1 MATPG
6 QIKKIHALKG
16 ALKLDDDTYRQILGG
31 SGVKSSKDR
40 AFTILIADEL
50 IDDLERKAIA
60 AGVWEKRKPA
70 QKAFPSPKRGEAG
83 RGASRR
89 LADDPQSRMLR
100 ALWIQLHQ
108 ADKVKDSSERAL
120 CSFVRRLTRKDALQ
134 WLSDRDVTVV
144 KKALEDWLKR

>member
-83 RGASRR
+83 RGGVKLDQGNRGVYE
-89 LADDPQSRMLR
+89 P
-100 ALWIQLHQ
+100 
-108 ADKVKDSSERAL
+108 ADKGRPGN
-120 CSFVRRLTRKDALQ
+120 RPGTGY
-134 WLSDRDVTVV
+134 
-144 KKALEDWLKR
+144 

>member
-1 MATPG
+1 
-6 QIKKIHALKG
+6 
-16 ALKLDDDTYRQILGG
+16 
-31 SGVKSSKDR
+31 
-40 AFTILIADEL
+40 
-50 IDDLERKAIA
+50 
-60 AGVWEKRKPA
+60 
-70 QKAFPSPKRGEAG
+70 
-83 RGASRR
+83 
-89 LADDPQSRMLR
+89 MLR